1 MAYKKKEDA
10 DLILSRDEAL
20 KEEVRKEEKA
30 KRKAIVD
37 QVLRILGLVMATMI
51 FLISFSMFAP
61 LTIFGW
67 IFNNGI
73 DPRIAWRAMDTQDNI
88 FRFGGDSLYAILTG
102 GDPTIAV
109 WLASAIQIALG
120 TLLAVLISIYVKDVI
135 GVVKNFLGIGKN
147 IVVDTAE
154 GVKEGAEE
162 LLGFNKGKK
171 TLFSEPEVQTKKSGP
186 VKKEAP
192 VKAVKPKDPIE
203 QLTPEQ
209 ADLVLAGK
217 AKVSDF
223 VVKEET
229 VVESSESNTSET
241 KPAQAEVNP
250 RKSLF
255 DNRR

>member
-73 DPRIAWRAMDTQDNI
+73 DPRIAWKAMDIQDNI

-109 WLASAIQIALG
+109 WLTSAIQIALG

-135 GVVKNFLGIGKN
+135 GVIKNFLGIGKN

-162 LLGFNKGKK
+162 LFNVNKKK
-171 TLFSEPEVQTKKSGP
+171 TLFEQPEVQTKKSGP
-186 VKKEAP
+186 VKKEVPTKP
-192 VKAVKPKDPIE
+192 VKAKDPIE

-223 VVKEET
+223 VKEET
-229 VVESSESNTSET
+229 VVESSESVTSET
-241 KPAQAEVNP
+241 KPAQAEVNT

>member
-1 MAYKKKEDA
+1 MATKDSKS
-10 DLILSRDEAL
+10 LSNMTKDELL
-20 KEEVRKEEKA
+20 KEEVRREEKA

-67 IFNNGI
+67 VFNFGI
-73 DPRIAWRAMDTQDNI
+73 DPREAWRAMDTTDNL
-88 FRFGGDSLYAILTG
+88 FRFGGESLYAILTG

-109 WLASAIQIALG
+109 WLATAIQVALG
-120 TLLAVLISIYVKDVI
+120 TLLAILISIYVRDVI
-135 GVVKNFLGIGKN
+135 GVVKSFFGIGKN
-147 IVVDTAE
+147 IIVDTAE

-162 LLGFNKGKK
+162 LLGLDGKK
-171 TLFSEPEVQTKKSGP
+171 KKKLFGDSETETKKP
-186 VKKEAP
+186 VVTKKETSAKP
-192 VKAVKPKDPIE
+192 AKPKDPIE

-223 VVKEET
+223 VKEEAP
-229 VVESSESNTSET
+229 VQPEAAASEAQ
-241 KPAQAEVNP
+241 PAQAEANP

>member
-1 MAYKKKEDA
+1 MANKKKEDL
-10 DLILSRDEAL
+10 DLLLTRDEEL
-20 KEEVRKEEKA
+20 KEEVRREEKA

-37 QVLRILGLVMATMI
+37 QVLRILGLVMASMI

-61 LTIFGW
+61 LTIFGPL
-67 IFNNGI
+67 FNGGI
-73 DPRIAWRAMDTQDNI
+73 DPRDAWRAMDTNDNL
-88 FRFGGDSLYAILTG
+88 FRFGGNSLYAILTG

-109 WLASAIQIALG
+109 WLTTAIQVSLG

-135 GVVKNFLGIGKN
+135 GVIKNFFGIGKN
-147 IVVDTAE
+147 IIVDTAE

-162 LLGFNKGKK
+162 LFSNNKKK
-171 TLFSEPEVQTKKSGP
+171 TLFSEPEVQTKKSVP
-186 VKKEAP
+186 ARKEAP
-192 VKAVKPKDPIE
+192 IKAVKPKDPIE

-223 VVKEET
+223 VKEEI
-229 VVESSESNTSET
+229 VVQPSEGTASEGQS
-241 KPAQAEVNP
+241 AQAEVNP

>member
-73 DPRIAWRAMDTQDNI
+73 DPRIAWEAMDTQNNL
-88 FRFGGDSLYAILTG
+88 FVFGGDSLYAILTG

-135 GVVKNFLGIGKN
+135 GVIKNFLGIGKN

-162 LLGFNKGKK
+162 LFNVNKKK
-171 TLFSEPEVQTKKSGP
+171 TLFEQPETQVKKIIP
-186 VKKEAP
+186 VKKQP
-192 VKAVKPKDPIE
+192 TLKPKDPIE

-223 VVKEET
+223 VKEET
-229 VVESSESNTSET
+229 VVQSSESITAET
-241 KPAQAEVNP
+241 KPVQAEVNT

-255 DNRR
+255 DNRK

>member
-10 DLILSRDEAL
+10 DLLLSRDEAL

-37 QVLRILGLVMATMI
+37 QVLRILGLIMASMI

-61 LTIFGW
+61 LTIFGR
-67 IFNNGI
+67 IFNDGI
-73 DPRIAWRAMDTQDNI
+73 DPRDAWRAMDENNNL
-88 FRFGGDSLYAILTG
+88 FRFGGNSLYAILTG

-109 WLASAIQIALG
+109 WLTTGIQVALG
-120 TLLAVLISIYVKDVI
+120 TLLAVLISIYVRDVI
-135 GVVKNFLGIGKN
+135 GVIKNFFGIGKN
-147 IVVDTAE
+147 IIVDTAE

-162 LLGFNKGKK
+162 LFNVNKRK
-171 TLFSEPEVQTKKSGP
+171 TLFEQPEPQVKKTVP
-186 VKKEAP
+186 VKKQPAL
-192 VKAVKPKDPIE
+192 KPKDPIE

-223 VVKEET
+223 VKEET
-229 VVESSESNTSET
+229 VVESSESVTSET
-241 KPAQAEVNP
+241 KSAQVEANT

>member
-67 IFNNGI
+67 IFNDGI
-73 DPRIAWRAMDTQDNI
+73 DPRDAWRAMDIQDNI

-109 WLASAIQIALG
+109 WLTSAIQISLG

-171 TLFSEPEVQTKKSGP
+171 TLFESATTDSKTDKP
-186 VKKEAP
+186 VKKTKIEKQLEHIQREAE
-192 VKAVKPKDPIE
+192 KANIE
-203 QLTPEQ
+203 LTPSTVSVDAEDV
-209 ADLVLAGK
+209 DLDKALTDPNYTAPK
-217 AKVSDF
+217 AKV
-223 VVKEET
+223 EE
-229 VVESSESNTSET
+229 
-241 KPAQAEVNP
+241 NP
-250 RKSLF
+250 RRSLF
-255 DNRR
+255 DKR